1 MARTAVRTTSSMVIV
16 VAVVASMLLA
26 TALPAA
32 ANVRPTAEVLMV
44 HRINEARAARGLPRL
59 VSNLQMKRIAR
70 QWSYSMASRRQVSH
84 RTNLAAVVD
93 GDFVRLAEN
102 VGYTRLE
109 GAGDSVLVARLH
121 RAFMRS
127 DGHRAQILGR
137 FNMVGV
143 GIERLRGG
151 QMYVTVN
158 FLLGPLSDFPL
169 YRDADNSP
177 DERAIGSLF
186 VRNAIRGCY
195 SDRFCPGATA
205 SRRYAAIGLNRVTRS
220 YAATRFLDKRCGTSS
235 SCRNGEITRAEL
247 AGMVA
252 YALRMSPRTGTKFTD
267 VSSGD
272 RGAVYAVV
280 AAGIMGGCTAT
291 RFCPGS
297 AVNRARAA
305 SIIYR
310 AGH

>member
-1 MARTAVRTTSSMVIV
+1 MARSAVRTTGSVLVIA
-16 VAVVASMLLA
+16 AVLAGMLVAS
-26 TALPAA
+26 ALPAA

-70 QWSYSMASRRQVSH
+70 QWTYSMASRGQVSH

-102 VGYTRLE
+102 VGYTRLD
-109 GAGDSVLVARLH
+109 GARDTVLVDRLH
-121 RAFMRS
+121 DAFLRS

-143 GIERLRGG
+143 GIQRLRGG

-158 FLLGPLSDFPL
+158 FLQGPLSDFPL

-186 VRNAIRGCY
+186 VRNAVRGCY
-195 SDRFCPGATA
+195 SDRFCPQATA
-205 SRRYAAIGLNRVTRS
+205 ARRYAAVGLNRVTRS
-220 YAATRFLDKRCGTSS
+220 YAASRWLTNRCGTST
-235 SCRNGEITRAEL
+235 SCRAGEITRAEF

-252 YALRMSPRTGTKFTD
+252 YALGLSPATGTLYTD
-267 VSSGD
+267 VGSAD
-272 RGAVYAVV
+272 RGAAYAVV
-280 AAGIMGGCTAT
+280 RAGIMGGCTTT

-297 AVNRARAA
+297 AVSRARAA

-310 AGH
+310 AGS

>member
-1 MARTAVRTTSSMVIV
+1 MARTAVRTTSSVLVIV
-16 VAVVASMLLA
+16 AALAAMLAA

-70 QWSYSMASRRQVSH
+70 QWTYSMASRGQVSH
-84 RTNLAAVVD
+84 RTNLATVVD
-93 GDFVRLAEN
+93 GAFVRLAEN
-102 VGYTRLE
+102 VGYTRLD
-109 GAGDSVLVARLH
+109 GVGDAVLVDRLH
-121 RAFMRS
+121 QAFMRS
-127 DGHRAQILGR
+127 DGHRGQIMGR

-143 GIERLRGG
+143 GIQRLRGG

-158 FLLGPLSDFPL
+158 FLQGPLSDFPL
-169 YRDADNSP
+169 YRDAANSP
-177 DERAIGSLF
+177 DERAIGHLF
-186 VRNAIRGCY
+186 VRNAVRGCY
-195 SDRFCPGATA
+195 SDRFCPRATA
-205 SRRYAAIGLNRVTRS
+205 SRRYAAVGVNRVTRT
-220 YAATRFLDKRCGTSS
+220 YAASRWLTNLCGSSS
-235 SCRNGEITRAEL
+235 SCRAGEITRAEF
-247 AGMVA
+247 ARMIA
-252 YALRMSPRTGTKFTD
+252 YALQMSPGSGTRFND

-280 AAGIMGGCTAT
+280 GAGIMGGCTAT

-297 AVNRARAA
+297 AVSRARAA

-310 AGH
+310 AGS